1 MPCKRIGTAQAVG
14 HSVRSMIGLFPHV
27 IVLKV
32 PLDLPRRAAEA
43 FDRLAE
49 GGMRPGLYDFENFS
63 VRI

>member
-1 MPCKRIGTAQAVG
+1 MGY
-14 HSVRSMIGLFPHV
+14 SVRSMIGLFPHV

-49 GGMRPGLYDFENFS
+49 GGMRPGLYDFEDFS